1 MKNGFIYTSDQET
14 IKLLES
20 KGYEQMP
27 SKGET
32 KIFIN
37 KPTLEFDLSGDG
49 EAKYVVKNT
58 LNMVI

>member
-14 IKLLES
+14 IKILEA

-27 SKGET
+27 ANGET
-32 KIFIN
+32 RIFIN
-37 KPTLEFDLSGDG
+37 KPTLEFDLSGDLKT
-49 EAKYVVKNT
+49 KYVVKNT